1 MTKDAARRLLL
12 GLGEEAEI
20 RRPTKGEQAAL
31 GLRTGDLV
39 VEYRHTDREPDVRPA
54 AGVILAPR
62 SYGVRLPDGGPQEE
76 M

>member
-1 MTKDAARRLLL
+1 MTKDAPRILL
-12 GLGEEAEI
+12 GLGEEAAI

-39 VEYRHTDREPDVRPA
+39 VEYRHTDREPDILPVR
-54 AGVILAPR
+54 GLVICPR

>member
-1 MTKDAARRLLL
+1 MSGDHDRLLL
-12 GLGEEAEI
+12 GLGEEVEI
-20 RRPTKGEQAAL
+20 REPTKGEHATL

-39 VEYRHTDREPDVRPA
+39 VEYRHPDREPDIFQA
-54 AGVILAPR
+54 LGVVLAPR

>member
-1 MTKDAARRLLL
+1 MTKDSARILL
-12 GLGEEAEI
+12 GLGEEAQI
-20 RRPTKGEQAAL
+20 RRPTKGEQATL

-39 VEYRHTDREPDVRPA
+39 AEYRHTDRAPDVLPA
-54 AGVILAPR
+54 RGLVICPR